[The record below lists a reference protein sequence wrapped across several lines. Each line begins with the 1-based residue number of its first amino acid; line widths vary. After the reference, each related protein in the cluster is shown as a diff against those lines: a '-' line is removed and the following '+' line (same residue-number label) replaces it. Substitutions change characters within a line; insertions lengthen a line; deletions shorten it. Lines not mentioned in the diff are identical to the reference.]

1 MPDPPQPKKANKR
14 QSAGPLSKLL
24 FLWMLPLLRKG
35 NRKDIEVED
44 LNSVPETNMSEKL
57 TKRLQR

>member
-1 MPDPPQPKKANKR
+1 MEPPQQKKPNKR
-14 QSAGPLSKLL
+14 QSAGPISKLL

-35 NRKDIEVED
+35 NKKDIDIDD
-44 LNSVPETNMSEKL
+44 LNAVPETNTAENL